1 MVMYLRQKKVA
12 ADANKFL
19 VLRYGE
25 PIVIDSYET
34 ELFEG
39 DLDAASKLVVKQ
51 IMTRVEK
58 QLKDMTI
65 NAPDW

>member
-1 MVMYLRQKKVA
+1 M
-12 ADANKFL
+12 ADANKIL
-19 VLRYGE
+19 AWRYGE
-25 PIVIDSYET
+25 PIVIGSYET

-39 DLDAASKLVVKQ
+39 DPDAASKLVVKQ
-51 IMTRVEK
+51 IMTKVEK